1 MSIRSVSNGRLI
13 RLMLLAT
20 LTTLAG
26 AAIGF
31 AEPAHRSAD
40 AAPVA
45 SAEQHEQQPARGT
58 VVPGPGSIGLVVLAG
73 GCLLYGRKRRD

>member
-1 MSIRSVSNGRLI
+1 
-13 RLMLLAT
+13 MLLAT
-20 LTTLAG
+20 ATTFAG

-31 AEPAHRSAD
+31 AEPAHRSTGEATAD
-40 AAPVA
+40 
-45 SAEQHEQQPARGT
+45 SAEHQDRQPARGT